1 MGLDPGCGTEFL
13 LAAQAVLCDGRFGVE
28 DCGRLSAALG
38 SLTLE
43 RVSRLPSLL
52 TRRSLGLLG
61 EVGEAGD
68 FGFLGDGGSSEL
80 ASIVSEEEGQCYI
93 TRGELHGIHVYS
105 CSQYISVVFCSRH
118 LETLRHAVHIATELT
133 NTVTDTHTHTEIH
146 THTQTMR
153 HTHTQTLKHTHTERH
168 TH

>member
-68 FGFLGDGGSSEL
+68 FGFWET
-80 ASIVSEEEGQCYI
+80 EEAQSWHPLSLRRKDSATSHVENYMVYMYI
-93 TRGELHGIHVYS
+93 AAANT
-105 CSQYISVVFCSRH
+105 SV
-118 LETLRHAVHIATELT
+118 
-133 NTVTDTHTHTEIH
+133 
-146 THTQTMR
+146 
-153 HTHTQTLKHTHTERH
+153 
-168 TH
+168 